1 GEQPLRGDFVR
12 ALRRRDGRRATPL
25 AACAGHPDSSP
36 VQDRRRSAGRAG
48 GVSTGRTSAPNTASA
63 ASQDDARGTKLPTR
77 TRPTPK
83 WTLISRVQSHRAGSG
98 INQDC
103 MAGTLTDSF
112 TRPDALNH
120 NDVALG

>member
-98 INQDC
+98 VKN
-103 MAGTLTDSF
+103 L
-112 TRPDALNH
+112 PNH
-120 NDVALG
+120 PSHDQRVLDGVFVVVTAS